1 MRFRGRL
8 LSNVFQF
15 RAQVSGPDGSTTL
28 NAEEN
33 IEPDPDSGQPRS
45 WEVSASGVEGALLSH
60 VRPVPQTFSPNGDG
74 INDETAIEF
83 TLARISEPQVVEV
96 DIFDVQGRPVR
107 ALYAGLLSA
116 GEYVSA
122 PPSVP
127 GLWDGRNDAGEL
139 VAPGL
144 YLVRVRLL
152 LEREEESRLRVVA
165 VVY

>member
-1 MRFRGRL
+1 MP
-8 LSNVFQF
+8 
-15 RAQVSGPDGSTTL
+15 QV
-28 NAEEN
+28 
-33 IEPDPDSGQPRS
+33 
-45 WEVSASGVEGALLSH
+45 
-60 VRPVPQTFSPNGDG
+60 FSPNGDG

-107 ALYAGLLSA
+107 ALYAATLSA
-116 GEYVSA
+116 GEYVRLPSA
-122 PPSVP
+122 SASVP
-127 GLWDGRNDAGEL
+127 GLWDGRDDTGEL

-152 LEREEESRLRVVA
+152 LERKEESRLRVVA